1 MPDHPAEWRRG
12 LELLVAS
19 PGGATEALLVAHGF
33 KSETITG
40 LVDTGL
46 VTATADRLLAGG
58 RPVEVMRFRIT
69 DWGRVALER

>member
-19 PGGATEALLVAHGF
+19 PGGATARLQVRDHHR
-33 KSETITG
+33 

-46 VTATADRLLAGG
+46 VTATADLLLAGG

-69 DWGRVALER
+69 DAGRVALER